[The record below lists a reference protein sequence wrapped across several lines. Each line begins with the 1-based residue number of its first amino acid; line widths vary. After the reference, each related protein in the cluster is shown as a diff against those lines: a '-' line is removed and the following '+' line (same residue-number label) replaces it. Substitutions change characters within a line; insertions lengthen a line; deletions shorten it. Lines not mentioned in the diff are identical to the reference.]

1 MKYNLQFFADEGTA
15 GAENSGT
22 AEPATQSETVNEGG
36 TVTEPVDDTQ
46 GAQAPSTEG
55 QDADTNAMFANV
67 RRKAEEKAQAKY
79 QRQMADLDALF
90 AGAFGDYVNPET
102 NQKIR
107 GAKDYFEAVQAQKR
121 AEQKAELASKGVDL
135 NMLNDLIANSPEML
149 QYKQMLSEFQ
159 REKTIQA
166 IDADVAELSKLDP
179 NIKDINSVPN
189 EVLAFAKENNMTL
202 SNAYKCLNFGN
213 VSAQKT
219 AAIQQRT
226 INQIAG
232 KAHLTPVNGVA
243 QNVVG
248 VDIPEKNLASWRDM
262 YPGLSDAE
270 LRKKYNAAV
279 NGKR

>member
-1 MKYNLQFFADEGTA
+1 MKYNLQFFGEEAEGAQMT
-15 GAENSGT
+15 
-22 AEPATQSETVNEGG
+22 EPAEQSETVNEGG
-36 TVTEPVDDTQ
+36 NVTENTDDSL
-46 GAQAPSTEG
+46 GAQTPSVEE
-55 QDADTNAMFANV
+55 QDAETNAMFANV
-67 RRKAEEKAQAKY
+67 RRKAEEKAQAKF
-79 QRQMADLDALF
+79 QKQMDDLDALF

-107 GAKDYFEAVQAQKR
+107 GAKDYFEAMQAQKR
-121 AEQKAELASKGVDL
+121 VAQREELAKQGVDL
-135 NMLNDLIANSPEML
+135 NMLNELIANSPEML

-166 IDADVAELSKLDP
+166 IDADVAELGKLDP

-232 KAHLTPVNGVA
+232 KAHLAPVGGVA

-248 VDIPEKNLASWRDM
+248 VDIPEKNLASWRSM
-262 YPGLSDAE
+262 YPELSDAE
-270 LRKKYNAAV
+270 LRKKYNAAL